1 MRSDEYE
8 KLDGL
13 ALAYLLRRGEV
24 SAVELMDCALR
35 LAEARN
41 PPLNALCYLRGDE
54 ALDRA
59 RVAVPKGQFGAL
71 PWVRPSMCRE

>member
-13 ALAYLLRRGEV
+13 ALANLLRRGEV

-41 PPLNALCYLRGDE
+41 PPLNALCYMRGDE
-54 ALDRA
+54 AMDRA
-59 RVAVPKGQFGAL
+59 RTADLKGQFGAL
-71 PWVRPSMCRE
+71 PFL